1 MNVYLPAFLY
11 RLTLLIANDSPSD
24 DKIQLNERIA
34 SASDY
39 CSVFYRELQF
49 DSFGGRFPVGERR
62 YGRKFWAEGI
72 NRWKV
77 WRIEDEPFEVS
88 IGMLWINCYEI
99 FPLNNPGLNRAN
111 NFSGIL
117 FLSGIPRRDLD
128 NHPTSPQSDDLR
140 KVRTR

>member
-24 DKIQLNERIA
+24 DEIQLNERIA

-62 YGRKFWAEGI
+62 
-72 NRWKV
+72 
-77 WRIEDEPFEVS
+77 
-88 IGMLWINCYEI
+88 
-99 FPLNNPGLNRAN
+99 
-111 NFSGIL
+111 
-117 FLSGIPRRDLD
+117 
-128 NHPTSPQSDDLR
+128 
-140 KVRTR
+140 